1 MKTGMMLRVIRE
13 SEGLSQT
20 KVARTLDVSRAYLS
34 QVESDKKQPSL
45 TLLREFSEKFQIPL
59 ILLLTAEANAS
70 GTIAQTPEEQSILSH
85 LHHLFSR
92 LIADRAARRVGLSA
106 EFQPP
111 ETHEDIDAARHQ
123 G

>member
-20 KVARTLDVSRAYLS
+20 KAAETLEVSRAYLS

-45 TLLREFSEKFQIPL
+45 TLLKEFSQKFQIPL

-70 GTIAQTPEEQSILSH
+70 GTTAQNPEEQAILSQ
-85 LHHLFSR
+85 LHQLFSR
-92 LIADRAARRVGLSA
+92 LIADRAARRIGLPA
-106 EFQPP
+106 ESQPT
-111 ETHEDIDAARHQ
+111 ETHEEIDATRH
-123 G
+123 

>member
-1 MKTGMMLRVIRE
+1 MKTGMMLRVIRQ
-13 SEGLSQT
+13 SDGLSQT
-20 KVARTLDVSRAYLS
+20 KAARTLDVSRAYLS
-34 QVESDKKQPSL
+34 QVESDRKQPSL

-70 GTIAQTPEEQSILSH
+70 GTTAQTPEEQAILSQ

-92 LIADRAARRVGLSA
+92 IMADRAARRVGLSA
-106 EFQPP
+106 ESQPT
-111 ETHEDIDAARHQ
+111 ETYEDVEATGHQ